1 MEAFY
6 VCMIFL
12 GSILVLVSLFFSIM
26 DKVNGK
32 DFFTEFDRKKDE
44 MFTLI
49 AEAEEMIQELNKM
62 SDYVISTI
70 SDKNEELMQ
79 LQHRASKI
87 KGNTFDVSK
96 VSTSN
101 VAKADKSNVNKVNA
115 SNVAKAETSNV
126 NKVNASNVA
135 KADTLNVKKADVA
148 KSSKVDGLGKE
159 STVNASDDNTSNTT
173 IIDKA
178 KASKLD
184 TEDSKVENAKT
195 DNNVLYTQKEEA
207 VKVGGVDA
215 PNTSMM
221 DTANTSIIPT
231 QKVNTGTTYTAPL
244 TNDSIEDRVE
254 VSSEGLR
261 KLQSMTPSHHDG
273 TQAEQLNTYL
283 QSSEQ
288 VNDFHQKAIFSQQKI
303 DNIET
308 STYHTISSY
317 NNGINV
323 SDIDN
328 TRLSVNDKRREALIL
343 IKKGLSNSEI
353 SEKLKIGKGEVALLR
368 GLSK

>member
-79 LQHRASKI
+79 LQHRASRI

-96 VSTSN
+96 AST
-101 VAKADKSNVNKVNA
+101 

-135 KADTLNVKKADVA
+135 KADTLNVKKADVV

-159 STVNASDDNTSNTT
+159 SAVNASDDNTSNTT

-178 KASKLD
+178 KTSKLD
-184 TEDSKVENAKT
+184 TEDSKVDNAKT
-195 DNNVLYTQKEEA
+195 DNNVLYTQNNEA
-207 VKVGGVDA
+207 VKAGGVDA

-221 DTANTSIIPT
+221 DTANTPIIPT
-231 QKVNTGTTYTAPL
+231 PKVNTGTTYTAPL
-244 TNDSIEDRVE
+244 TNDSIEERVE

-273 TQAEQLNTYL
+273 TQAEQLNTYQ
-283 QSSEQ
+283 QSTVQ

-303 DNIET
+303 DNIEA

-323 SDIDN
+323 PNVDN
-328 TRLSVNDKRREALIL
+328 SRLSVNDKRKEALIL

>member
-79 LQHRASKI
+79 LQYRASKT
-87 KGNTFDVSK
+87 KGHTFDAAK
-96 VSTSN
+96 ASTSD
-101 VAKADKSNVNKVNA
+101 VAKADA
-115 SNVAKAETSNV
+115 
-126 NKVNASNVA
+126 
-135 KADTLNVKKADVA
+135 LNLKKADEA
-148 KSSKVDGLGKE
+148 KSSKVDGLTKA
-159 STVNASDDNTSNTT
+159 STVNDSGNNTSNTAKS
-173 IIDKA
+173 DKA
-178 KASKLD
+178 KVSNLD

-195 DNNVLYTQKEEA
+195 DNKVLYTQKEAA
-207 VKVGGVDA
+207 VKVSRVDSDNA
-215 PNTSMM
+215 STMHTAHTPIIHTPN
-221 DTANTSIIPT
+221 I
-231 QKVNTGTTYTAPL
+231 NTGTPYTERL
-244 TNDSIEDRVE
+244 TNVSIEDRVE
-254 VSSEGLR
+254 VSSQGLR

-273 TQAEQLNTYL
+273 TQAEKLNTYQ
-283 QSSEQ
+283 QSTEQ
-288 VNDFHQKAIFSQQKI
+288 INDFHQKAIFSQQKI
-303 DNIET
+303 DNIEA

-323 SDIDN
+323 PNVDN
-328 TRLSVNDKRREALIL
+328 SRLSVNDKRKEALIL